1 VVLESGIAAS
11 SLNWRALQTEI
22 AKFTRVVSYD
32 SAGLGWSDL
41 APGALTLDSLVE
53 DLRALLRAGEVTPPY
68 VLVGHSFGGLII
80 RAFVQQYPAETSGLI
95 LLDAVR
101 TADWSPLSDEKRRT
115 LARGVALSRRGATLA
130 RMGIVGWC
138 LRSLIKGSRRLP
150 KVVGGVASGRGLT
163 VMRRIGGEVAKM
175 PPEVWPLIVDHW
187 SQPKSFLGMA
197 AHLESLPEAARAIAG
212 VPAPAGVP
220 VVDFTLPGAPATCAG
235 ARNIVAAK
243 SGHWIHLDEPELV
256 IAAIRELM
264 ER

>member
-1 VVLESGIAAS
+1 MVLESGIAAS

-32 SAGLGWSDL
+32 RAGLGWSDL

-53 DLRALLRAGEVTPPY
+53 DLHALLLAGGVAPPY

-80 RAFVQQYPAETSGLI
+80 RAFARQYPAETSGLI

-138 LRSLIKGSRRLP
+138 LRSLMKGSSRLP

-175 PPEVWPLIVDHW
+175 PPDVWPLIVDHW

-197 AHLESLPEAARAIAG
+197 AHLESLPAAAR
-212 VPAPAGVP
+212 VMHSVLAPTGIP
-220 VVDFTLPGAPATCAG
+220 VIDFTLPGNPETCPEAF
-235 ARNIVAAK
+235 RIVASK

-256 IAAIRELM
+256 LASIRELVG
-264 ER
+264 R